1 MIEDDEVSVRWYSNN
16 GSLIIKGEK
25 ANGLQS
31 RLLFRVDRGKERW
44 AERSVSEMLLLII
57 TVNLVIFI
65 LTRQT
70 TLIHPKTNAARITL
84 TSRALENLS
93 KKLEY
98 HMRNNIKSLTDE
110 IDKINGN
117 Y

>member
-1 MIEDDEVSVRWYSNN
+1 MDYNLDFYLGLTGEREDGLNDQ
-16 GSLIIKGEK
+16 SLK
-25 ANGLQS
+25 
-31 RLLFRVDRGKERW
+31 
-44 AERSVSEMLLLII
+44 MLLSII